1 MFAVLKRE
9 VKAYFQNVTGFLF
22 IAAILA
28 LYGLYF
34 YANNLRAGYPYISYS
49 LSAIAFIM
57 LIAVPVL
64 TMRSLAEERHS
75 KTDQLILTAPV
86 SIGKVVL
93 GKYLA
98 MVFVFTIAMAVIAV
112 TPLLLLSYGT
122 IPLGESYAA
131 ILGFW
136 LYGCACIA
144 VGIFISSIT
153 ESQVIAAVLT
163 FAALFLGYMMGSI
176 CNLISTSGNLLTK
189 ILGCYDLYTPLD
201 NFMNGTLD
209 VAGIVYYITIIAL
222 FLFLTGQSIQK
233 RRWSISS
240 KKLSIGVFST
250 GMIVAMVAVTVVIN
264 LFVAELPKT
273 WTSIDVTSTK
283 IYSITDDT
291 KEYLKNLTDDV
302 TIYVLVSDAGKDTTL
317 DETLQRYESLS
328 DHIKVT
334 YINPATNPTFASQ
347 YTDASVTS
355 NSMIVVGSERSK
367 VIDYSDVYTYSYD
380 YTNYSRSV
388 DGYDAEGQLTSAIQY
403 VTMDSSELP
412 VIYQVTGHGE
422 TSLSGNF
429 TEAIEKANIT
439 LSDLTLLKEDAVPE
453 DAAAL
458 IINGP
463 TNDFSEDDADKV
475 ITYINN
481 GGKVLITCNFEAQG
495 LENFESIL
503 SACGMSRVSGVVM
516 ENDKSYYYSNTPY
529 YLLPDVNSSAY
540 TSSVSGS
547 YIFAPYSEGISYGD
561 DTEDITYTSLLD
573 TTEKAVSKTDAAN
586 ATTSELEDGDIQG
599 PFSIAVA
606 MEKTIDEN
614 AMAKVIVIGSVE
626 MFSDG
631 ADQIV
636 SGNNSSMFT
645 DIISEMVGESD
656 LATSVIAT
664 KDYTL
669 SAITVDAA
677 AGIMYGLC
685 IMIVIPLILIVL
697 GIVIWAARRKK

>member
-22 IAAILA
+22 IAAILV

-86 SIGKVVL
+86 SVGKVVL

-176 CNLISTSGNLLTK
+176 CNLISTSGNLFTK

-209 VAGIVYYITIIAL
+209 VSGMVYYITIIAL

-250 GMIVAMVAVTVVIN
+250 GMIVAMIAVTVVVN

-291 KEYLKNLTDDV
+291 KEYLKKLTEDV

-334 YINPATNPTFASQ
+334 YINPAVNPTFASQ
-347 YTDASVTS
+347 YTDASITT

-380 YTNYSRSV
+380 YTSYSRSV

-422 TSLSGNF
+422 TSLSGNY

-439 LSDLTLLKEDAVPE
+439 LSDLTLLKEDAVPD

-463 TNDFSEDDADKV
+463 TNDFSKDDADKV
-475 ITYINN
+475 IDYINN
-481 GGKVLITCNFEAQG
+481 GGKVLITTNFEAQG
-495 LENFESIL
+495 LENFDSIL
-503 SACGMSRVSGVVM
+503 SACGISRVSGVVM

-529 YLLPDVNSSAY
+529 YLLPDVNASAY
-540 TSSVSGS
+540 TSSVTGS
-547 YIFAPYSEGISYGD
+547 YIFAPYSEGVAYDD
-561 DTEDITYTSLLD
+561 DTDDIAYTSLLN

-614 AMAKVIVIGSVE
+614 TMAKVIVVGSVE
-626 MFSDG
+626 MFSDA

-677 AGIMYGLC
+677 AGTMYGLC
-685 IMIVIPLILIVL
+685 IMIVIPFLLIVV

>member
-86 SIGKVVL
+86 SVGKVVF

-112 TPLLLLSYGT
+112 TPLLLLFYGT

-153 ESQVIAAVLT
+153 ESQVIAAVLA

-209 VAGIVYYITIIAL
+209 VSGMVYYITIIAL

-250 GMIVAMVAVTVVIN
+250 GMIVAMTAVTVVVN

-291 KEYLKNLTDDV
+291 KEYLKKLTDDV

-334 YINPATNPTFASQ
+334 YINPAVNPTFASQ
-347 YTDASVTS
+347 YTDASVTT

-380 YTNYSRSV
+380 YTSYSRSV

-403 VTMDSSELP
+403 VTMESSELP

-422 TSLSGNF
+422 TSLSGNY

-463 TNDFSEDDADKV
+463 TSDFSEDDADKV
-475 ITYINN
+475 IDYINN
-481 GGKVLITCNFEAQG
+481 GGKVFITTNFEAQG
-495 LENFESIL
+495 LEKFDSIL
-503 SACGMSRVSGVVM
+503 SACGISRVSGVVM

-529 YLLPDVNSSAY
+529 YLLPDVNASAY

-547 YIFAPYSEGISYGD
+547 YIFAPYSEGVAYGE
-561 DTEDITYTSLLD
+561 DTDDITYTSLLN

-586 ATTSELEDGDIQG
+586 ATTSELEDGDIEG

-614 AMAKVIVIGSVE
+614 TMAKVIVAGSVE
-626 MFSDG
+626 MFSDA

-645 DIISEMVGESD
+645 DIISEMVGESE
-656 LATSVIAT
+656 LSTSVIAT

-669 SAITVDAA
+669 STITVDAA
-677 AGIMYGLC
+677 AGTMYGLC
-685 IMIVIPLILIVL
+685 IMIVIPFLLIVF

>member
-86 SIGKVVL
+86 SVGKVVL

-189 ILGCYDLYTPLD
+189 ILGCYDLYSPLD

-209 VAGIVYYITIIAL
+209 VAGMVYYITIIAL

-250 GMIVAMVAVTVVIN
+250 GMIVVMVAVTVVIN

-317 DETLQRYESLS
+317 DETLQRYEALS

-334 YINPATNPTFASQ
+334 YINPATNPAFASQ
-347 YTDASVTS
+347 YTDSSVTS

-412 VIYQVTGHGE
+412 LIYQVTGHGE
-422 TSLSGNF
+422 TSLSGNY

-463 TNDFSEDDADKV
+463 TNDFSKDDADKV
-475 ITYINN
+475 IDYINN
-481 GGKVLITCNFEAQG
+481 GGKVLITTNFEAQG

-503 SACGMSRVSGVVM
+503 SACGISRVSGVVM

-547 YIFAPYSEGISYGD
+547 YIFAPYSEGVAYGD
-561 DTEDITYTSLLD
+561 DTDDITYTSLLN

-614 AMAKVIVIGSVE
+614 TMAKVIVAGSVE
-626 MFSDG
+626 MFSDA

-677 AGIMYGLC
+677 AGMMYGLC
-685 IMIVIPLILIVL
+685 IMIVIPFLLIIL